1 MLSIWYMFRCS
12 YLKFL
17 NCTRFDV
24 NKDLAKLS
32 DLDVLCLFDIP
43 GINPSVILYWSM
55 IRYILIKVWYIVP
68 RFINMVYLTIYVTK
82 CGSTI

>member
-17 NCTRFDV
+17 NCTGFDV

-32 DLDVLCLFDIP
+32 DLDVLCLFDIL
-43 GINPSVILYWSM
+43 IQVWFYIDLWLDIYW
-55 IRYILIKVWYIVP
+55 LKFDTGYIVP

-82 CGSTI
+82 CGSAM